1 MSTRPNSKSKLSR
14 QQQELLKK
22 RLAQRTNHIPRQT
35 HDGIVLAS
43 LAQNRLWL
51 ENELVPDSP
60 TYNIARRWQIN
71 GRLDI
76 PALQKS
82 FNVII
87 ERHETLRTNFALQ
100 DDQIVQKI
108 RPQLVLS
115 LPIIDLTDLSE
126 PDQVERVEIL
136 AKEEAKRPFN
146 LAADP
151 LIRGQ
156 LLRLAN
162 EQQILLFT
170 LHHIIADGWS
180 MNIFIGELAQ
190 LYQAYVNGQE
200 PELPPLSI
208 QYADFAHWQE

>member
-115 LPIIDLTDLSE
+115 LPIIDLTDLSG

-136 AKEEAKRPFN
+136 AKEELPIHSS
-146 LAADP
+146 AASYSDWQTSNRYSCSP
-151 LIRGQ
+151 C
-156 LLRLAN
+156 
-162 EQQILLFT
+162 
-170 LHHIIADGWS
+170 IISSPTVG
-180 MNIFIGELAQ
+180 L
-190 LYQAYVNGQE
+190 
-200 PELPPLSI
+200 
-208 QYADFAHWQE
+208 